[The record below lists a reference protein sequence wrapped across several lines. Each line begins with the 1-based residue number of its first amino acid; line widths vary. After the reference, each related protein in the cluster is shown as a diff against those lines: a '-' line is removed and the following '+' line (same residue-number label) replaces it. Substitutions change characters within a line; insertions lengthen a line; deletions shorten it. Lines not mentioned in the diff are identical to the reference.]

1 MYTYVSVEYINSK
14 SSCDKYHTS
23 THRDLFF
30 KMFIVMNNLNNMDNM
45 NTAAILS
52 MQPINCYHGVA
63 DMVYENMRDEKYMI
77 YIFHMM
83 MD

>member
-1 MYTYVSVEYINSK
+1 
-14 SSCDKYHTS
+14 
-23 THRDLFF
+23 
-30 KMFIVMNNLNNMDNM
+30 MFIVINNLNNMDNM